1 MTRKTAIKLVLAMPV
16 AHYAAESK
24 KREEMTAILSG
35 ESLSSVMFR
44 PVHFT
49 LSKEGISGIT
59 LRRDKE
65 EITISFDEIFDAL
78 KDTSK

>member
-16 AHYAAESK
+16 AHYAAEAQK
-24 KREEMTAILSG
+24 KQEAMTTIVG
-35 ESLSSVMFR
+35 DSLSSFKFA

-49 LSKEGISGIT
+49 LSSEGISGIT
-59 LRRDKE
+59 LRRGKE

-78 KDTSK
+78 KQ